1 MPRKTAVKREREHA
15 AEGTSATKQ
24 SHSTRPA
31 YLADEDTHLERVYDG
46 KPWTAELEARFFF
59 AVEQFPPA
67 GILAPLNLLNV
78 HVMCNAE
85 QRGTRLTADDIH
97 KRAAMYWNATEDSD
111 AVDPRDVAA
120 SAAEHSAQCFALPYE
135 LWEKKD
141 AIYPP
146 VPPSASPSLASRRR
160 KGTASTSSSSS

>member
-15 AEGTSATKQ
+15 AEGTSTTKQ